1 MPRTWSEEIIT
12 TGVVSC
18 AVVVGLALLLFG
30 AVRGCEIDSNEDIEQ
45 LKTVERICE
54 KAPDACATALITIED
69 QLY

>member
-1 MPRTWSEEIIT
+1 MDVSWDETIT
-12 TGVVSC
+12 TGLVSC
-18 AVVVGLALLLFG
+18 AVVVGLTILLFG
-30 AVRGCEIDSNEDIEQ
+30 AIRGCEISSNEDIEQ